1 MDMDLEQ
8 KAIMR
13 LREAADTSER
23 FYKAPLIVTTSGG
36 KDSSVCV
43 ALAEKAGID
52 FEVMHNHTTVD
63 APETVYF
70 IRREFKRLE
79 EKGVKCTVNYPHYK
93 GERVTMWSLIPQKL
107 MPPTRL
113 VRYCCS
119 ILMANLQAA
128 VAEAVSG
135 TMEERGRGFAS
146 DREAWAELKECIER
160 TKQMHTDIEKV
171 HKEMWSAVKDRNEDA
186 FAALSQEFERS
197 SRILAEEWAQT
208 SALAKIAVISES
220 ND

>member
-70 IRREFKRLE
+70 IRHEFKRLE
-79 EKGVKCTVNYPHYK
+79 EKGVKCKAH
-93 GERVTMWSLIPQKL
+93 GERE
-107 MPPTRL
+107 R
-113 VRYCCS
+113 
-119 ILMANLQAA
+119 QAA
-128 VAEAVSG
+128 TFSIG
-135 TMEERGRGFAS
+135 G
-146 DREAWAELKECIER
+146 WR
-160 TKQMHTDIEKV
+160 TGCSPDK
-171 HKEMWSAVKDRNEDA
+171 WS
-186 FAALSQEFERS
+186 ST
-197 SRILAEEWAQT
+197 T
-208 SALAKIAVISES
+208 SY
-220 ND
+220 

>member
-1 MDMDLEQ
+1 MSE
-8 KAIMR
+8 
-13 LREAADTSER
+13 TS
-23 FYKAPLIVTTSGG
+23 S
-36 KDSSVCV
+36 
-43 ALAEKAGID
+43 
-52 FEVMHNHTTVD
+52 
-63 APETVYF
+63 
-70 IRREFKRLE
+70 
-79 EKGVKCTVNYPHYK
+79 
-93 GERVTMWSLIPQKL
+93 RV
-107 MPPTRL
+107 R
-113 VRYCCS
+113 
-119 ILMANLQAA
+119 LMANLQAA

-160 TKQMHTDIEKV
+160 KMHTDIEKV

>member
-1 MDMDLEQ
+1 MVYKVTGGYTYELVYTASGRKVRTQ
-8 KAIMR
+8 
-13 LREAADTSER
+13 LGADCTPAEKVEIEYLFD
-23 FYKAPLIVTTSGG
+23 FYKRLWEKEKDAFLAAYIQKHRIFALRADVEPQEISREEALKMGALMQGMSDESPLRAIEKWRSETMSETS
-36 KDSSVCV
+36 S
-43 ALAEKAGID
+43 
-52 FEVMHNHTTVD
+52 
-63 APETVYF
+63 
-70 IRREFKRLE
+70 
-79 EKGVKCTVNYPHYK
+79 
-93 GERVTMWSLIPQKL
+93 RV
-107 MPPTRL
+107 R
-113 VRYCCS
+113 
-119 ILMANLQAA
+119 LMANLQAA

>member
-1 MDMDLEQ
+1 MN
-8 KAIMR
+8 
-13 LREAADTSER
+13 ADFSRTCEGCEHVVTEPWAKDILSYR
-23 FYKAPLIVTTSGG
+23 CFAP
-36 KDSSVCV
+36 
-43 ALAEKAGID
+43 
-52 FEVMHNHTTVD
+52 
-63 APETVYF
+63 
-70 IRREFKRLE
+70 
-79 EKGVKCTVNYPHYK
+79 
-93 GERVTMWSLIPQKL
+93 
-107 MPPTRL
+107 
-113 VRYCCS
+113 
-119 ILMANLQAA
+119 

>member
-1 MDMDLEQ
+1 MSE
-8 KAIMR
+8 
-13 LREAADTSER
+13 TS
-23 FYKAPLIVTTSGG
+23 S
-36 KDSSVCV
+36 
-43 ALAEKAGID
+43 
-52 FEVMHNHTTVD
+52 
-63 APETVYF
+63 
-70 IRREFKRLE
+70 
-79 EKGVKCTVNYPHYK
+79 
-93 GERVTMWSLIPQKL
+93 RV
-107 MPPTRL
+107 R
-113 VRYCCS
+113 
-119 ILMANLQAA
+119 LMANLQAA

-146 DREAWAELKECIER
+146 DREAWAELKECIE
-160 TKQMHTDIEKV
+160 IEKV

>member
-1 MDMDLEQ
+1 MVG
-8 KAIMR
+8 
-13 LREAADTSER
+13 ADFTRTCEGCEHVVAEPCSKDTLSYRCFAPGRCKGRVVGMSETS
-23 FYKAPLIVTTSGG
+23 S
-36 KDSSVCV
+36 
-43 ALAEKAGID
+43 
-52 FEVMHNHTTVD
+52 
-63 APETVYF
+63 
-70 IRREFKRLE
+70 
-79 EKGVKCTVNYPHYK
+79 
-93 GERVTMWSLIPQKL
+93 RV
-107 MPPTRL
+107 R
-113 VRYCCS
+113 
-119 ILMANLQAA
+119 LMANLQAA